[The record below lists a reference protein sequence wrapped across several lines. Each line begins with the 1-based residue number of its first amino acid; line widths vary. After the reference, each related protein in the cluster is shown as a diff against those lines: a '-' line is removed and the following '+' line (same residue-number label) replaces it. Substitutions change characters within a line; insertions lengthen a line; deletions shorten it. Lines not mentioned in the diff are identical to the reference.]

1 MLRQLKARIKKQGM
15 ASVAS
20 ALGYK
25 SSQTIYNWIKTNKIP
40 DLAKHRV
47 KEYLNESK

>member
-1 MLRQLKARIKKQGM
+1 MLRQLKAKIKKVGM

-20 ALGYK
+20 SLGYK
-25 SSQTIYNWIKTNKIP
+25 SSQTIYNWIKSNKIP

-47 KEYLNESK
+47 KEFLNEPK